1 MRLVPQGFKGWIRIL
16 LTWGV
21 LLLITGCGVVYM
33 IRMPGKSYSGSFLP
47 LNEEELE
54 VRNYLK
60 AHVKTL
66 AGDIGERNFWHL
78 EALGVAADYIEK
90 VFRQIGYSVGIQEF
104 SVKEKSMKN
113 LEVEIAGV
121 SHPDEIVLVGAHY
134 DSVVG
139 SPGANDNATGAAAVL
154 EIARILSQQRF
165 ARTVR
170 FVAFANEEPPFFL
183 TKDMGSRFYA
193 RRSRE
198 RGENIVAM
206 FSIETIGYYSEEA
219 GSQHYPFPFSFFYPN
234 TANFIG
240 FVGNI
245 SSRNLVYQ
253 SIASF
258 RQHTSFPSEGV
269 AALGWMT
276 GIGWSDQWSFWR
288 EGFPGIMITDT
299 ALFRYDPYHTQNDTP
314 DKVDYDRMAPVV
326 SGLARVVV
334 DLAGLVTP

>member
-1 MRLVPQGFKGWIRIL
+1 
-16 LTWGV
+16 
-21 LLLITGCGVVYM
+21 M
-33 IRMPGKSYSGSFLP
+33 IRMPGQSYSGSFLP
-47 LNEEELE
+47 LTEEENE
-54 VRNYLK
+54 VRNYLQ
-60 AHVKTL
+60 AHVKKL
-66 AGDIGERNFWHL
+66 AGEIGERNFWHL
-78 EALGVAADYIEK
+78 EALGVAADYIET

-104 SVKEKSMKN
+104 SVQVKSMKN

-121 SHPDEIVLVGAHY
+121 SRPAEIVIVGAHY

-154 EIARILSQQRF
+154 EISRMLSQQTF
-165 ARTVR
+165 SRTVR

-183 TKDMGSRFYA
+183 TKDMGSRSYA

-206 FSIETIGYYSEEA
+206 FSIETISYYSDEA
-219 GSQHYPFPFSFFYPN
+219 GSQHYPFPLSFFYPN

-269 AALGWMT
+269 AAPGWMT

-299 ALFRYDPYHTQNDTP
+299 ALFRYDPYHTRDDTP
-314 DKVDYDRMAPVV
+314 DKVDYERTARVV

-334 DLAGLVTP
+334 DLAGPVTP

>member
-1 MRLVPQGFKGWIRIL
+1 MRFVPQGYKDWIRIL

-21 LLLITGCGVVYM
+21 LLVITVCGVVYM
-33 IRMPGKSYSGSFLP
+33 IRMPGQSYSGSFLP
-47 LNEEELE
+47 LTEEENE
-54 VRNYLK
+54 VRNYLQT
-60 AHVKTL
+60 HVKKL
-66 AGDIGERNFWHL
+66 AGEIGERNFWHL
-78 EALGVAADYIEK
+78 EALGIAADYIET
-90 VFRQIGYSVGIQEF
+90 VFRKIGYSVGIQEY
-104 SVKEKSMKN
+104 SVQMKKMKN

-121 SHPDEIVLVGAHY
+121 SRPAEIVLVGAHY

-154 EIARILSQQRF
+154 EIARMLSQQRF
-165 ARTVR
+165 SRTVR

-183 TKDMGSRFYA
+183 TKDMGSRSYA
-193 RRSRE
+193 SRSRE

-206 FSIETIGYYSEEA
+206 ISIETIGYYSDEA
-219 GSQHYPFPFSFFYPN
+219 GSQHYPFPLSFFYPN

-245 SSRNLVYQ
+245 SSRNLVYR

-269 AALGWMT
+269 AAPGWMT

-299 ALFRYDPYHTQNDTP
+299 ALFRYDPYHTRNDTP
-314 DKVDYDRMAPVV
+314 DKVDYERTARVV

-334 DLAGLVTP
+334 DLAGPVTP